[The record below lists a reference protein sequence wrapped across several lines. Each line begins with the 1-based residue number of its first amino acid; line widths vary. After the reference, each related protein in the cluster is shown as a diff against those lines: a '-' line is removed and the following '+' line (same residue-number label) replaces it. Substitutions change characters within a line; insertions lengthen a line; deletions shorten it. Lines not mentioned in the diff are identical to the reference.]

1 MLLELLL
8 AQALIAEPDMDKVNQ
23 HVAMANSRACAL
35 EAGLAFAQYST
46 ETAEQSAKFAVISCR
61 RVNQNLPGQIGQ
73 TNNFLDS
80 IEQETALRIAQWRVR
95 AAANGPGEYKKIAE
109 KYGFKNE
116 FEFD

>member
-46 ETAEQSAKFAVISCR
+46 ETAEQSAKYAVISCR
-61 RVNQNLPGQIGQ
+61 RVNQNLVGSAEI
-73 TNNFLDS
+73 TNTFLHS

>member
-8 AQALIAEPDMDKVNQ
+8 AQALIAEPDMEKVNQ
-23 HVAMANSRACAL
+23 SVARANARACAL

-46 ETAEQSAKFAVISCR
+46 ETAEQSAKYAVISCR
-61 RVNQNLPGQIGQ
+61 RVNQNLPGNIGQ

-109 KYGFKNE
+109 KYGFKIE